1 MKCVEAVIFD
11 LDNTLY
17 DETQYFLDTFSK
29 FDVTRGHLNSIK
41 RLFDDG
47 LRYTSS
53 DIFKDVLDHF
63 EAYSQK
69 LHEELFFEYKTCD
82 SNIKLDRETL
92 KTFSLLRSK
101 EIRIGVLTN
110 GVVDAQKNKVK
121 ILGLSSLVDVIVY
134 AREVGREKP
143 HIEAFKFVCDKLK
156 TNPEKCIF
164 VGDDI
169 VNDIQGAEN
178 AGLKAVITYKYM
190 CNMKEFKAKNIL
202 FNQVNE
208 LIV

>member
-29 FDVTRGHLNSIK
+29 FDVTRRHLNSIK

-53 DIFKDVLDHF
+53 DIFKDVLDYF

-69 LHEELFFEYKTCD
+69 LHEELFFEYKICD

-143 HIEAFKFVCDKLK
+143 HIEAFQFVCDKLK

-190 CNMKEFKAKNIL
+190 FNMKEFKAKNIL

-208 LIV
+208 LII